1 MGESTQHKLSRIRP
15 PRVQIT
21 YDVEIGGAIVKKE
34 IPFVVGILADL
45 SGLNNSKLLPLKE
58 RKFVEIDRDNFGK
71 VMEAYQ
77 PVLTV
82 KVKNW
87 YSTGGLRI
95 YKVLKELHES
105 TSLLNPR
112 SAKTFLFHNAD
123 KLLIDALGKTEG
135 NIQEAETAVKPLDL
149 AIKTAKDAAQA
160 AKDVVTVAEA
170 GVKNAPDD
178 AAKATAQA
186 ALKKAQEDLKAA
198 LAKVAAAEDAASKEA
213 VKTIDYYLK
222 LIRDKADNSGELDNS
237 GNELLK
243 KFNKFLKV
251 VRENAAS
258 LDAAAKPKVTE
269 IAKAIL
275 AAPSKISTGS
285 FEKNEIDLALES
297 FKALVLNSAP
307 EMATTFKFNSLD
319 DFSPLRVLQQSE
331 DLTTCYN
338 DKQYLSDLLSKLD
351 GNSEAMRIVVKNLNN
366 AANDTKDK
374 FSAAIIKEIPG
385 DSAQAADAT
394 VISYLQKVLE
404 RFFEIYQNDMLI
416 KEYAA
421 PYEIEANHLLRLI
434 LEHITMLNEKLVDQV
449 NEFMHHPDFQRLESS
464 WSALNFL
471 VKNTETG
478 ERLKLRLL
486 NISKSEL
493 QKDLEKAVEFDQSN
507 LFKKVYE
514 EEYGTFGG
522 NPFGILLGDFEFDRT
537 AKDISLLTMISNV
550 AAAAHAPFISSA
562 SPALFDLATFRELHE
577 PRDLKG
583 VFESL
588 EMIKW
593 NSFRDTEDSRYVS
606 LTLPRMLMRLPYG
619 PATLPAEGFDFA
631 ENTDGK
637 DHQKYLWANSAYALV
652 QRITDAFAKYSWCA
666 AIRGVEGGGVV
677 ENLPAH
683 IFSTDSGDKV
693 LKCPTEIAIT
703 DRREKELSDLGF
715 ISLVHC
721 KGKDY
726 AAFFGGQTTQRPKKY
741 DTAQANANARLST
754 VLPYIIAASRFA
766 HYLKVIVRDKVGS
779 FLSAENVQVYLNR
792 WIGGYVLGK
801 DDAGQEIKAQYPLR
815 EARVD
820 VSDTPGKPGCY
831 TAVVFL
837 RPHFQLEE
845 LTTSIRLVAE
855 LPPPAA
861 K

>member
-45 SGLNNSKLLPLKE
+45 SGINSIKLPPIKE
-58 RKFVEIDRDNFGK
+58 RKFVEIDRDNFGN

-77 PVLTV
+77 PALTL

-95 YKVLKELHES
+95 YKTLKELYGAS
-105 TSLLNPR
+105 YNMNPR
-112 SAKTFLFHNAD
+112 SARSFLFHNAD
-123 KLLIDALGKTEG
+123 KLLVDALGTIDGDIKK
-135 NIQEAETAVKPLDL
+135 AEDTVLPLDKAVKEAKGKLKETQK
-149 AIKTAKDAAQA
+149 AVSTAENTLKSAL
-160 AKDVVTVAEA
+160 
-170 GVKNAPDD
+170 DD
-178 AAKATAQA
+178 AAK
-186 ALKKAQEDLKAA
+186 KKAQADLDKAQAELKTA
-198 LAKVAAAEDAASKEA
+198 LDAVKTAEDAAAKES

-222 LIRDKADNSGELDNS
+222 LIRDKADNSGELDNNGS
-237 GNELLK
+237 DFLR
-243 KFNKFLKV
+243 KFNKLLKV
-251 VRENAAS
+251 VRECIAS
-258 LDAAAKPKVTE
+258 VDNSIKPKIKEMAKE
-269 IAKAIL
+269 IIGV
-275 AAPSKISTGS
+275 PSKISSGS
-285 FEKNEIDLALES
+285 FEKAPIDESLES
-297 FKALVLNSAP
+297 FKSLVLNSTS
-307 EMATTFKFNSLD
+307 EMGATFKFNSLD
-319 DFSPLRVLQQSE
+319 DFSPLRILQQTDELIS
-331 DLTTCYN
+331 CYN
-338 DKQYLSDLLSKLD
+338 DKQYLSDLQSKLD
-351 GNSEAMRIVVKNLNN
+351 GNSEWMRIVVSKL
-366 AANDTKDK
+366 NDTSIVDK
-374 FSAAIIKEIPG
+374 TAFSSAVINEAAGGAPAAG
-385 DSAQAADAT
+385 DQT
-394 VISYLQKVLE
+394 VIPYAQKILE
-404 RFFEIYQNDMLI
+404 RFFDIYQADFLV
-416 KEYAA
+416 KEYST
-421 PYEIEANHLLRLI
+421 PYEIEPNHLIRLLI
-434 LEHITMLNEKLVDQV
+434 EYITMLNEKLVDQV
-449 NEFMHHPDFQRLESS
+449 NEFLHHPEFQKLESS
-464 WSALNFL
+464 WLALNFL
-471 VKNTETG
+471 VKNSETG

-486 NISKSEL
+486 NVSKSEL

-522 NPFGILLGDFEFDRT
+522 NPYGILLGDYEFDRS

-550 AAAAHAPFISSA
+550 AAAAHSPFISAA
-562 SPALFDLATFRELHE
+562 SPELFDLASFRELHE

-593 NSFRDTEDSRYVS
+593 NSFRDSEDSRYVA

-619 PATLPAEGFDFA
+619 PATLPVEGFDFT
-631 ENTDGK
+631 ENTDAK
-637 DHQKYLWANSAYALV
+637 DHKKYLWANSAYALTE
-652 QRITDAFAKYSWCA
+652 RITSAFAKYSWCA

-683 IFSTDSGDKV
+683 IFSADSGDKV
-693 LKCPTEIAIT
+693 LKCPTELAIT

-715 ISLVHC
+715 ISLIHC

-726 AAFFGGQTTQRPKKY
+726 AAFFGGQTAQRPKKY
-741 DTAQANANARLST
+741 DTAAANANARLSA

-792 WIGGYVLGK
+792 WIGDYVLGK

-820 VSDTPGKPGCY
+820 VTDTPGKPGCY